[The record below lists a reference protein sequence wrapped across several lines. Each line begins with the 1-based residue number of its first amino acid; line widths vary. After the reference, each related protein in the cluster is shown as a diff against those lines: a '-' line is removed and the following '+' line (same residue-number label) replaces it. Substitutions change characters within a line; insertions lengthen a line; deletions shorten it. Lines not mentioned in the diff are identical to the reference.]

1 MAILDRLEA
10 GPRGVYSGVI
20 GYFSRT
26 GAADLSV
33 VIRTL
38 VMETADDAATRLTLG
53 VGGAVVADSD
63 PAAEHDEI
71 RAKAFAVLSALGSE
85 FPED

>member
-1 MAILDRLEA
+1 
-10 GPRGVYSGVI
+10 VYSGAI

-38 VMETADDAATRLTLG
+38 VLEAGPDGATRLTLG

-63 PAAEHDEI
+63 PDAEHDEI
-71 RAKAFAVLSALGSE
+71 RAKAFGVLSTLGSE
-85 FPED
+85 FPD